1 MGVINVSLQVD
12 EQSPQNAEE
21 LDKAIKNAWKLVTPE
36 LCQAYILRI
45 HAKVRAVI
53 AVNGK
58 ATKF

>member
-1 MGVINVSLQVD
+1 VSLQVD